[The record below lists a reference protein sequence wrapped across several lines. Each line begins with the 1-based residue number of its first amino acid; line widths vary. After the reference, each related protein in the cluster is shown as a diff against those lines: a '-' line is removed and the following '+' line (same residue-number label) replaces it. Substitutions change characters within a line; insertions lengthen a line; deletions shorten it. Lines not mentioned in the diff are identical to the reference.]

1 MDDYQRSICYLE
13 PYQGE
18 SISHYLGRWMN
29 QEVVSIS
36 SSSSLSQQL
45 RLGKTLWR
53 WERFYFNPPP
63 SEDELE
69 ILGNILELSQ
79 VQLRELFPPVEEP
92 IKCQP
97 IRLCGLCYA
106 EKPYHRMEWQYQ
118 SQFNCSKHGVK
129 LLTKCPSCRQRFAI
143 PSHWVEGR
151 CQRCDMAFKRMGKE
165 R

>member
-69 ILGNILELSQ
+69 ILGEILELSQ

-92 IKCQP
+92 INPHFSQNLRSPTTKA
-97 IRLCGLCYA
+97 LEELGLTSA
-106 EKPYHRMEWQYQ
+106 NVDLP
-118 SQFNCSKHGVK
+118 N
-129 LLTKCPSCRQRFAI
+129 
-143 PSHWVEGR
+143 
-151 CQRCDMAFKRMGKE
+151 
-165 R
+165 